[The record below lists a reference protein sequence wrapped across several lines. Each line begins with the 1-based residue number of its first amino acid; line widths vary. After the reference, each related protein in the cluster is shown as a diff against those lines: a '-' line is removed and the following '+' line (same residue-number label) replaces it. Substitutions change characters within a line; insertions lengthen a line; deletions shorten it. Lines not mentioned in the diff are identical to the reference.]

1 MKTPLKTLAALGLAV
16 GAWMKLSKDL
26 PITRPVAI
34 GDIKPEYPP
43 ITTTGFLTFAEWET
57 RYGGSYLDYED
68 WRRGL

>member
-1 MKTPLKTLAALGLAV
+1 MKTPLKMLAGLALAV
-16 GAWMKLSKDL
+16 AAWMKLAKDL
-26 PITRPVAI
+26 PVSRPI

-43 ITTTGFLTFAEWET
+43 ITTTGFLTFAEWEL